1 MPPSADL
8 RISSKYAYYNNRLPH
23 GEFLKVVLYIYN
35 AGPDSAASPVV
46 TAGYTTS
53 MDHEKGQASV
63 RLARISPQ
71 LLKQGLAD
79 SNTLWVDSEIV
90 KRDQDHEKRLTVTT
104 LPTMDAET
112 VFELSLSFP
121 VTQQASH
128 TEDTVNAS
136 VYSSTSDPRLE
147 NNSTSFVVTSSHHEN
162 GEEYWQSPGNLANLD

>member
-1 MPPSADL
+1 MPPTADL
-8 RISSKYAYYNNRLPH
+8 SIASKYAYYNNRKPH
-23 GEFLKVVLYIYN
+23 GESLKVVLYIHN

-46 TAGYTTS
+46 TTGYNTP
-53 MDHEKGQASV
+53 MDHDKWQASG

-90 KRDQDHEKRLTVTT
+90 KRDEDHEKMLTATT
-104 LPTMDAET
+104 LPIMDAET

-121 VTQQASH
+121 VTHQTSH
-128 TEDTVNAS
+128 TDDTLNAS
-136 VYSSTSDPRLE
+136 VYSSTTDPRLE
-147 NNSTSFVVTSSHHEN
+147 NNSTSYIVTSNHDED